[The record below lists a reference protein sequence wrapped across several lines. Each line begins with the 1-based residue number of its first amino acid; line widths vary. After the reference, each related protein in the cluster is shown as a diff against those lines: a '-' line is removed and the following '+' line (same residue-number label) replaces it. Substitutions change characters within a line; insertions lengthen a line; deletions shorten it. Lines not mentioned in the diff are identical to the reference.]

1 VIRGPTLCRMASQP
15 ADPCAHRR
23 LLLAALA
30 LGLACGDNTP
40 ALIASTLDAGAA
52 DGARADV
59 ARALDEGGGGDGGGN
74 ARDSGDAGA
83 DVPAPLVAPDL
94 GPHCAGCARA
104 PVGHP
109 TWEPK
114 GAVVLVGGV
123 GSASAGS
130 GALVSFLGDLFQ
142 PNHRFFMREFSI
154 GPAQPHDG
162 PYDDEA
168 FALAVAAGVTPRQR
182 LTTADYTAPSG
193 VVVIIN
199 VVPGKGAPS
208 GSSFDFDSGPILPNA
223 RFPIH
228 VLGSLLR
235 EGAPLELFDSY
246 YLGYDQFMP
255 AIAKDG
261 PSHLFVLV
269 ADNSSFVPGV
279 PAAGHYELHIQ
290 AVDETGDGAGWNMIV
305 PFVVGD

>member
-1 VIRGPTLCRMASQP
+1 MASQP
-15 ADPCAHRR
+15 EDPCFHRR

-40 ALIASTLDAGAA
+40 AVIASTLDAGA
-52 DGARADV
+52 
-59 ARALDEGGGGDGGGN
+59 
-74 ARDSGDAGA
+74 
-83 DVPAPLVAPDL
+83 DVPAPIVAVDL
-94 GPHCAGCARA
+94 GPHCAGCTRA
-104 PVGHP
+104 PIAHP

-114 GAVVLVGGV
+114 GAVVLVGAV

-130 GALVSFLGDLFQ
+130 GAFVSFLGQLFQ
-142 PNHRFFMREFSI
+142 PKHRFFTREFSI

-168 FALAVAAGVTPRQR
+168 FALALAAGLTPSQT

-199 VVPGKGAPS
+199 VVPGLGAPS
-208 GSSFDFDSGPILPNA
+208 GSSFDFDSGPILPNL

-246 YLGYDQFMP
+246 YPGYDQFTP
-255 AIAKDG
+255 ALDKDG
-261 PSHLFVLV
+261 PSHLFVFV

-279 PAAGHYELHIQ
+279 PAAGHYEFRIR
-290 AVDETGDGAGWNMIV
+290 ATDDSGAGAGWDMIV